1 MNINFSRSSWHDTTN
16 KNHFY
21 LFKASASLLL
31 IKNQEKVNFSPFN
44 MQIWSP
50 ETFWTLKSYSTSTQH
65 TFISCFYVTRYW
77 NAHGSKN
84 FGLVRDN
91 LVTLHCVE
99 FTQALELCLLSFKF
113 VKFKQIRVHNIHFC
127 RRQVHLDFDV
137 VYYFCAFENK
147 VV

>member
-16 KNHFY
+16 ENDFY
-21 LFKASASLLL
+21 LFKASLLL
-31 IKNQEKVNFSPFN
+31 IKNQEKANFSPSTCKSGHLKHFEL
-44 MQIWSP
+44 WSHI
-50 ETFWTLKSYSTSTQH
+50 LQVH

-113 VKFKQIRVHNIHFC
+113 VKFKQIRVHNMNIC

-137 VYYFCAFENK
+137 VYFYCAFENK